1 MMQYEPIS
9 ELRRQHQLGQMS
21 EWQLL
26 MMPFVTTSVS
36 DFEPD
41 WDMLDAVSECV
52 SMLDEKEQTIIYGL
66 FYDRLTYEELK
77 TVVGVKAKSHAW
89 TKAKTALKNLKTI
102 MEQHPMLH
110 HLGETNEKDRPSST
124 EEVAG

>member
-1 MMQYEPIS
+1 
-9 ELRRQHQLGQMS
+9 
-21 EWQLL
+21 
-26 MMPFVTTSVS
+26 MPFVTTSVS

>member
-1 MMQYEPIS
+1 MMQYEPVS
-9 ELRRQHQLGQMS
+9 ELRRQSQLGQMS
-21 EWQLL
+21 EWELL
-26 MMPFVTTSVS
+26 MMPFVTTSVE

-41 WDMLDAVSECV
+41 WEILDAVTQCV

-89 TKAKTALKNLKTI
+89 TKAKTALQNLKTI
-102 MEQHPMLH
+102 MEQHPMLR
-110 HLGETNEKDRPSST
+110 HLGDKNENNRPSST
-124 EEVAG
+124 EEVTG

>member
-1 MMQYEPIS
+1 
-9 ELRRQHQLGQMS
+9 
-21 EWQLL
+21 
-26 MMPFVTTSVS
+26 MMPFVTTSVE

-41 WDMLDAVSECV
+41 WEILDAVTQCV

-89 TKAKTALKNLKTI
+89 TKAKTALQNLKTI
-102 MEQHPMLH
+102 MEQHPMLR
-110 HLGETNEKDRPSST
+110 HLGDKNENNRPSST
-124 EEVAG
+124 EEVTG